1 MRYVPDW
8 RKSIGMQLY
17 TIEMTD
23 LAKMDLESLGDY
35 IAYELCNPMAAE
47 RIVHGIRMRVN
58 ELKNFPMKYRL
69 DEDVI
74 LAELGVHRTNFEN
87 YEIFYIIDESKTIVY
102 VIRIQIGRAH
112 V

>member
-35 IAYELCNPMAAE
+35 IA
-47 RIVHGIRMRVN
+47 
-58 ELKNFPMKYRL
+58 
-69 DEDVI
+69 
-74 LAELGVHRTNFEN
+74 
-87 YEIFYIIDESKTIVY
+87 
-102 VIRIQIGRAH
+102 
-112 V
+112 